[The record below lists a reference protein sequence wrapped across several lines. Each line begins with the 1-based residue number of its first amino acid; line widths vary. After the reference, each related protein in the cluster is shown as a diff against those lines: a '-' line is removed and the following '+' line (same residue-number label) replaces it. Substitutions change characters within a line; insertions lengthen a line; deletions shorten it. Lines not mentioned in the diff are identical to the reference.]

1 MACYFWKKH
10 FFNTKVAKKTIGQ
23 TDADAIIYS
32 EYLKTRTLV
41 NNLIMIKTTVIPQN
55 NTYHLA
61 IPNDY
66 IGKKIEILFY
76 ALDEVAEQNTPPKKM
91 KLSDKYK
98 GIISK
103 EQGQDLN
110 DHIKQMR
117 SEWNNI

>member
-1 MACYFWKKH
+1 
-10 FFNTKVAKKTIGQ
+10 
-23 TDADAIIYS
+23 
-32 EYLKTRTLV
+32 LV
-41 NNLIMIKTTVIPQN
+41 ENASKGGINNLIMVKTIAIPQN
-55 NTYHLA
+55 KNYNLA

-76 ALDEVAEQNTPPKKM
+76 ALDEVAEQNASPEKV